1 MSDIV
6 VTTPDLAT
14 LFDQL
19 AEGREK
25 LRTERAA
32 AKPKIDEADRL
43 NREAHATRKRAR
55 KAAARYL
62 NRFRKKAA
70 DAAAPVRAACE
81 EISRQQDELNDG
93 FARLTAERE
102 RFAAETVGATESLK
116 RSWELLAEQR
126 ALFAAERAERDAELS
141 RMFQLIESRERE
153 TATAAEKLKHERQS
167 TESELAALRAEVAG
181 LDRRA
186 SNARLQLQELEQSRA
201 KAIADRVTGAAYV
214 PDIVSLAVTGDIPP
228 KQLSALQ
235 IREEDIQRE
244 RRDLDL
250 RKREIDKLAEHL
262 SDQRRVLADQFEEAA
277 NAKDAWRTDESA
289 TVDELEELV
298 RAVEFREAML
308 DARDMAMARHEDNRR
323 ERERELWKYQTTL
336 DKWNELL
343 AERETRFLAER
354 EQAEVGIAVRR
365 GLVADREAGL
375 DAVCQKWEA
384 DHARL
389 REELLDALTECREQT
404 ADGRAAVAECER
416 AKRQTHEQAAKLAS
430 WLLAAEQ
437 QYAESAEQP
446 GHEKAA
452 RRMKVLRKRWD
463 NRFARTLKALDRQ
476 LAKLNAESSA
486 ITARHAELQRVAAD
500 ASERQRQLA
509 VAERRRDRDRVL
521 ATPMPAD
528 QPIILAVAD
537 SWRRRSD
544 AEIQKLRRSAEL
556 AADALLNA
564 DAKDDIV
571 PLRAADAA

>member
-1 MSDIV
+1 MSETV
-6 VTTPDLAT
+6 AATTDPRT
-14 LFDQL
+14 LLEQL
-19 AEGREK
+19 AVGRER
-25 LRTERAA
+25 LRAERAA
-32 AKPKIDEADRL
+32 AKPKLEEADRL
-43 NREAHATRKRAR
+43 NREARETRKRVR

-70 DAAAPVRAACE
+70 DSAAPVRAARE
-81 EISRQQDELNDG
+81 EIARQQDELNDN
-93 FARLTAERE
+93 FARLTADRG
-102 RFAAETVGATESLK
+102 RFAAETVEATESLK

-126 ALFAAERAERDAELS
+126 AQFAAERTERDAELS
-141 RMFQLIESRERE
+141 RLFQLLEARESE
-153 TATAAEKLKHERQS
+153 TAAASEKLRHERHS
-167 TESELAALRAEVAG
+167 TEAELATLKAEVEG

-186 SNARLQLQELEQSRA
+186 TNARLQLQELEQLRA
-201 KAIADRVTGAAYV
+201 KATADRVTGAAFV
-214 PDIVSLAVTGDIPP
+214 SDLVSLAVSGDIHP

-235 IREEDIQRE
+235 LREEDIQRE
-244 RRDLDL
+244 RRDLDA
-250 RKREIDKLAEHL
+250 RRRELEMLAEHL
-262 SDQRRVLADQFEEAA
+262 SDGRRVLAAQIEEAA
-277 NAKDAWRTDESA
+277 NAKDALRTDESA
-289 TVDELEELV
+289 TVDELEDLV

-308 DARDMAMARHEDNRR
+308 EARDIAMARHEENRR

-354 EQAEVGIAVRR
+354 EQAEVGLAARR

-404 ADGRAAVAECER
+404 AEGRAAVAECER
-416 AKRQTHEQAAKLAS
+416 AKRQTQEQAAKLAA
-430 WLLAAEQ
+430 WMLAAEQ

-446 GHEKAA
+446 GHAKAA

-463 NRFARTLKALDRQ
+463 NRFARTLKQLDRQ

-521 ATPMPAD
+521 AEPMPAD
-528 QPIILAVAD
+528 QPIILSVAD
-537 SWRRRSD
+537 AWRRRSD
-544 AEIQKLRRSAEL
+544 AEIQKLRRTAASAS
-556 AADALLNA
+556 DALLNA